1 MEKKISTLTKNYSAL
16 KNVNVVSWMGLIL
29 HGCALKY
36 TVKGKLI
43 EHKKVNKGLKL
54 IRENTSIFSD
64 FRGNSSVSTA
74 IVLSFQQNP
83 KISLEHIIDIHKKL
97 RKKKF
102 YSSDSLALTAITI
115 FENKEKINIDEC
127 IDKVK
132 IIHEFIR
139 QSNSSLTAIDD
150 YRIACEIAINSKDIS
165 KSLIDM
171 QNSYEYLVENGFNK
185 NSTIQSLAYILA
197 QSNKRRIWDSCT
209 NIKKELDRNKF
220 KLHEYGYPLI
230 GVIALL
236 ETDDIKSIINESK
249 NTSKKLKEYKGY
261 GDFVLVDKYRNMVA
275 IIIVISKYIE
285 GIDKSNYIV
294 TDIIDNIDYIMD
306 MAVNVAT
313 TNTIVVN
320 NCPS

>member
-1 MEKKISTLTKNYSAL
+1 MEQKITTLTKNYSAL
-16 KNVNVVSWMGLIL
+16 RNIKVASWMGLIL

-36 TVKGKLI
+36 TVQGKII
-43 EHKKVNKGLKL
+43 ETKKVNEGLKL

-64 FRGNSSVSTA
+64 FRGNSSVNTA

-83 KISLEHIIDIHKKL
+83 RISLEHIIDIHKKL

-102 YSSDSLALTAITI
+102 YSSDSLALTANTI
-115 FENKEKINIDEC
+115 FENREKIHIDEC

-132 IIHEFIR
+132 LIHEAIR

-150 YRIACEIAINSKDIS
+150 YRIACEIAINSKDVS
-165 KSLIDM
+165 ESLIDM
-171 QNSYEYLVENGFNK
+171 QNAYEYLVENGFNK
-185 NSTIQSLAYILA
+185 NSTIQSLAYILSKTTN
-197 QSNKRRIWDSCT
+197 QRIWNKCS
-209 NIKKELDRNKF
+209 NIKKELDNGKF

-230 GVIALL
+230 GIMALL
-236 ETDDIKSIINESK
+236 EIDDIKSIINESK
-249 NTSKKLKEYKGY
+249 NISKKLKDYKGY

-275 IIIVISKYIE
+275 LIIVISKYIE
-285 GIDKSNYIV
+285 EIDKSNYIV
-294 TDIIDNIDYIMD
+294 TDIIDNIDYIMNV
-306 MAVNVAT
+306 AVNVAT